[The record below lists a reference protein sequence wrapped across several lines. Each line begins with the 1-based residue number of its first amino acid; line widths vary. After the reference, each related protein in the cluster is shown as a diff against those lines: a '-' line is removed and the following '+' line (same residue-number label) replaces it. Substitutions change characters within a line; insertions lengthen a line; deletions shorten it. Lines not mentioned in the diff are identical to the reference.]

1 LRFRKI
7 AGRVTIERQPS
18 AEQVDIVMFF
28 LSGQMNVGR
37 IARPQ
42 WYRLPGIVIGLA
54 LIAFLLATS
63 LAATAQSLPKTD
75 EVTLAGDQINLES
88 SLKGN
93 TGLLILGFSKK
104 SGDQAKEWTKALL
117 SEFSAERSVVILE
130 MPILESMPRLVRG
143 MAVRSMKNASSP
155 TERQHFLPVFHNEMQ
170 WKQVAQFSEPDD
182 AYIVV
187 LDREGKIVWR
197 EHGPIDE
204 KRKTELIGR
213 IRGLL
218 SAIQPDKPSP
228 VLSAHAEL

>member
-1 LRFRKI
+1 VSQSNAPAHRPTQDNNVI
-7 AGRVTIERQPS
+7 
-18 AEQVDIVMFF
+18 FF
-28 LSGQMNVGR
+28 VSGQPQFGKVAKRQRHRSPRLIVG
-37 IARPQ
+37 
-42 WYRLPGIVIGLA
+42 LVS
-54 LIAFLLATS
+54 IAFLLLTPLVS
-63 LAATAQSLPKTD
+63 TAQSLPKTD
-75 EVTLAGDQINLES
+75 EVTLAGDQVNLES

-93 TGLLILGFSKK
+93 TGILILGFSKK

-117 SEFSAERSVVILE
+117 SEFSAGRSVVIFE

-197 EHGPIDE
+197 EHGTIDE

-213 IRGLL
+213 IRALL
-218 SAIQPDKPSP
+218 SAARPSEP
-228 VLSAHAEL
+228 TRMLSAHPEP

>member
-1 LRFRKI
+1 VSQSNAPAHRP
-7 AGRVTIERQPS
+7 A
-18 AEQVDIVMFF
+18 QVNNVMFF
-28 LSGQMNVGR
+28 VSGQNQFGKVAKR
-37 IARPQ
+37 QRHRWP
-42 WYRLPGIVIGLA
+42 RLATELA
-54 LIAFLLATS
+54 LIAFLLTAP

-75 EVTLAGDQINLES
+75 EVTLAGDQVNLES

-93 TGLLILGFSKK
+93 TGILVLGFSKK

-117 SEFSAERSVVILE
+117 SEFSADRSVVIFE

-213 IRGLL
+213 IR
-218 SAIQPDKPSP
+218 A
-228 VLSAHAEL
+228 VLSAARPGEPTTVLFSPR